1 MIRFIVSYI
10 EGVTDVEVNPVLQ
23 KATVTFDDSK
33 VTVEDIIRKL
43 QTERY
48 VVLGEPKYIK

>member
-1 MIRFIVSYI
+1 MIRFIVSKI

-33 VTVEDIIRKL
+33 VKVEDIIR
-43 QTERY
+43 QIQQGRY
-48 VVLGEPKYIK
+48 QVLGEPKFIK